1 MADLTSD
8 KIARILLED
17 FDDGLAQL
25 RGAPRIR
32 VALQIRHLDSDGIW
46 HPGETRDIGAKG
58 FSARFSTR
66 PPRDA
71 PIFLQIHAP
80 REGEYPW
87 IDVVGEVVWC
97 RAEANGVV
105 CGIAFVA
112 APKGAVERLARL
124 LSSRLGPTGSPAASA
139 AVPAVMRTVRSER
152 KEAA

>member
-66 PPRDA
+66 RKIEPRPQPQSETGTGARWFAVLPGQSSQPP
-71 PIFLQIHAP
+71 
-80 REGEYPW
+80 G
-87 IDVVGEVVWC
+87 G
-97 RAEANGVV
+97 
-105 CGIAFVA
+105 
-112 APKGAVERLARL
+112 
-124 LSSRLGPTGSPAASA
+124 
-139 AVPAVMRTVRSER
+139 
-152 KEAA
+152 